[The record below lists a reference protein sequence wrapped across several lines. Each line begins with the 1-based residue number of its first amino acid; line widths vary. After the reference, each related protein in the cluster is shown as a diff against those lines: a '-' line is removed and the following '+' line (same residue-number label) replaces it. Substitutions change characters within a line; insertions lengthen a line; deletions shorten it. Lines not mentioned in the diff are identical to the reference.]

1 MVSESLFTSRK
12 LRQRDEHHDS
22 GEGASVS
29 SIEPPPSPPPAE
41 AQEPERLYHAKESYN
56 EVLDATKHQDDK
68 IGRFLTGIAF
78 LIAGSLVFTSPEVL
92 QARYAVGSTHLRLPA
107 IALITFLV
115 LVVFSVLLYVL
126 AMAAPLTTPS
136 PPAARRSRH
145 RSHLFFLLI
154 ARETQES
161 WDQLWKNTTVEEL
174 QRDLLVEYLSETRNI
189 AQRADEK
196 YERSNEASAVFVVA
210 LLFFLLGTV
219 FSVDVLQHA
228 KPPTGATLQV
238 PTELNWSAPL
248 RATVAIILALFA
260 AVLVYFRLR
269 AAQTRRLGEL
279 TRPERKWSD
288 GWSALHVLL
297 LMYPVVRSHRARARP
312 WPRRSRRDRCGS
324 GRSGGGCGWGWV
336 VPTGGGQA
344 EGENPAGCHKPR
356 PQGNRPVD
364 LGHLRWSRHNRVV
377 CRPSRLAG
385 LATRPGAR
393 RSDHSARPQRLGVQ
407 PQATRAS
414 AVAPE
419 AGWVSRWRP

>member
-1 MVSESLFTSRK
+1 M
-12 LRQRDEHHDS
+12 
-22 GEGASVS
+22 S

-297 LMYPVVRSHRARARP
+297 LMYPVFVLIVLVP
-312 WPRRSRRDRCGS
+312 GP
-324 GRSGGGCGWGWV
+324 GRG
-336 VPTGGGQA
+336 A
-344 EGENPAGCHKPR
+344 LGEIVA
-356 PQGNRPVD
+356 V
-364 LGHLRWSRHNRVV
+364 
-377 CRPSRLAG
+377 LAG
-385 LATRPGAR
+385 LA
-393 RSDHSARPQRLGVQ
+393 
-407 PQATRAS
+407 
-414 AVAPE
+414 AVAVGVGWYLLVVGKPKE
-419 AGWVSRWRP
+419 RIQRAATSLGRKVIARSILAICVGVGITAWFAAHHGWPVWQLGLALGAAITPLAPNAWESSRKLHERVQWHLRLAGSAAGAPDGPGQPGGNGGPA